1 MTRVKRDK
9 MALVYKLI
17 QQWLFLAS
25 FSCASFSLGPAPL
38 PPFLLTLKTLEEY
51 ARIRRVERSLF
62 VDVPRLEIDPET

>member
-17 QQWLFLAS
+17 QQWLFVGEISRLVFVRVL
-25 FSCASFSLGPAPL
+25 FSQPSS
-38 PPFLLTLKTLEEY
+38 PPPVPSLEEY
-51 ARIRRVERSLF
+51 ARIRRVERSLS